1 MVINVPLQHRRM
13 PAIYLFMR
21 VFAFFFFFFYTV
33 LQHRCPVNSLS
44 CLSIS
49 HCTTKAALLIQS
61 TFSTG
66 LAAETGCLH
75 LDKRTENMQN
85 NEKSMYVGRRV
96 AVCVRPLM
104 YVKTDV
110 CAQTLSVCIVSARLR
125 VACVCT
131 FAKP

>member
-1 MVINVPLQHRRM
+1 MCF
-13 PAIYLFMR
+13 LFLS
-21 VFAFFFFFFYTV
+21 FFNIV

-49 HCTTKAALLIQS
+49 HCTTKAALLIQN

-96 AVCVRPLM
+96 TVCVRPLM
-104 YVKTDV
+104 YVKTDMCV
-110 CAQTLSVCIVSARLR
+110 QILSVCIVSVRLR